1 MLRNAQDIAKQ
12 IKLLVDGQE
21 NAQET
26 CSWPDWYAGSR
37 YALETYSDGEGW
49 RTGHV
54 RWWPAGPLSGSH
66 TILHSSPD
74 HTFASVSSTLGT
86 PDKEKYRAKPSRDV
100 SHGKG
105 ISLWGSLSLSEAVL
119 HIWKCGQTEV
129 KVPSDLGLAALALL
143 AMAIIWTLAFDNE

>member
-1 MLRNAQDIAKQ
+1 MWRNSQDRAKQ

-37 YALETYSDGEGW
+37 YALETYSNGEGW

-54 RWWPAGPLSGSH
+54 KWPAGPLSGSH
-66 TILHSSPD
+66 TILRSSPD
-74 HTFASVSSTLGT
+74 HIFAPVSSTLGT
-86 PDKEKYRAKPSRDV
+86 PDKETCRAKPARDV

-105 ISLWGSLSLSEAVL
+105 ICLWRSLSLAEAVL
-119 HIWKCGQTEV
+119 HIWKCGQTEA
-129 KVPSDLGLAALALL
+129 KVPSDLRLAALALL
-143 AMAIIWTLAFDNE
+143 VTTIIWTLALENE